1 MLYES
6 LARISAWILVWF
18 RKMQKKNKIDEKI
31 RISRFSGEERF
42 GSSDLLLH

>member
-6 LARISAWILVWF
+6 LARISTWILVWF
-18 RKMQKKNKIDEKI
+18 RKLQKKNKIDEKI
-31 RISRFSGEERF
+31 RISSFFGEERF